1 MTTPITPTAPVGEPV
16 HGRRTDTDG
25 DSVGGNPAG
34 RPVGR
39 EGARVDIQESKAW
52 YVDGILAIVV
62 ALALTGFAAWLIT
75 RMGIDIDR
83 GTGNPVLAGVTGGL
97 LLLVAGVLFSS
108 LTIVSPGDTKVI
120 QFFGRYIG
128 TIRKAGLLMTVP
140 FTMKKKVSVK
150 VRNFET
156 HELKVNDADGNP
168 VNIAAIVVWQVADTA
183 KSVFAVEQYD
193 EFVAVQS
200 ESALR
205 HVATSHPYDNPG
217 PGEESL
223 RGSTGV
229 VADELAEEVAER
241 IAIAGLEVVETRI
254 SSLAYAPEIAQAM
267 LQRQQ
272 ASAIIAAREKIVEGA
287 VSMVQ
292 NALARLE
299 DENVVTLDEE
309 RKAAMVSNLL
319 VVLTSDSR
327 VSPVINTG
335 SLYT

>member
-1 MTTPITPTAPVGEPV
+1 MTVNSQHIPAPA
-16 HGRRTDTDG
+16 TDAEG
-25 DSVGGNPAG
+25 DSVGGAPAG

-39 EGARVDIQESKAW
+39 EGARVDIEERKAW
-52 YVDGILAIVV
+52 YIDGILAFFV
-62 ALALTGFAAWLIT
+62 ALALFGLSIWLFI
-75 RMGIDIDR
+75 RAIVLDDS
-83 GTGNPVLAGVTGGL
+83 GTGNPAPSGIAAGVIFL
-97 LLLVAGVLFSS
+97 LALVMFSS
-108 LTIVSPGDTKVI
+108 LTIISPGDTKVI

-128 TIRKAGLLMTVP
+128 TIRRAGLLMTVP
-140 FTMKKKVSVK
+140 FTSKKKVSVK

-156 HELKVNDADGNP
+156 NELKVNDADGNP

-183 KSVFAVEQYD
+183 KSVFAVEEYD
-193 EFVAVQS
+193 KFVAVQS

-205 HVATSHPYDNPG
+205 HVATTHPYDNAG

-223 RGSTGV
+223 RGSTELV
-229 VADELAEEVAER
+229 ARELADEVAAR

-287 VSMVQ
+287 VSMVE
-292 NALARLE
+292 NALERLE
-299 DENVVTLDEE
+299 QENVVALDEE

-319 VVLTSDSR
+319 VVLTSESR
-327 VSPVINTG
+327 VTPVVNTG

>member
-1 MTTPITPTAPVGEPV
+1 MTTPHTPDPS
-16 HGRRTDTDG
+16 TDLEG
-25 DSVGGNPAG
+25 DSLGGAPSG

-39 EGARVDIQESKAW
+39 EGARVDIEERKAW
-52 YVDGILAIVV
+52 YLDGLLAFFV
-62 ALALTGFAAWLIT
+62 ALLIGALATWQG
-75 RMGIDIDR
+75 
-83 GTGNPVLAGVTGGL
+83 VLAGIQLENNDGGGWRMFLSMLAFL
-97 LLLVAGVLFSS
+97 LSMVMFSS
-108 LTIVSPGDTKVI
+108 LTIISPGDTKVI

-140 FTMKKKVSVK
+140 FTTKKKVSVK

-156 HELKVNDADGNP
+156 NELKVNDADGNP

-183 KSVFAVEQYD
+183 KSVFAVEKYD

-205 HVATSHPYDNPG
+205 HVATTHPYDNG
-217 PGEESL
+217 EAGEETL
-223 RGSTGV
+223 RGSTELV
-229 VADELAEEVAER
+229 AQELADEVAAR

-287 VSMVQ
+287 VTMVQ
-292 NALARLE
+292 RALERLE
-299 DENVVTLDEE
+299 SDNVVTLDDE
-309 RKAAMVSNLL
+309 RKASMVSNLL
-319 VVLTSDSR
+319 VVLTSESR
-327 VSPVINTG
+327 VTPVVNAG
-335 SLYT
+335 SLFT

>member
-1 MTTPITPTAPVGEPV
+1 MEPNPSSLNAALPDTEGE
-16 HGRRTDTDG
+16 
-25 DSVGGNPAG
+25 SVGGAPAG

-39 EGARVDIQESKAW
+39 EGARVDIAERKAW
-52 YVDGILAIVV
+52 YVDGIAAFVAALVLTGLALWLLVRAGV
-62 ALALTGFAAWLIT
+62 ALDAGEPGVAAA
-75 RMGIDIDR
+75 GS
-83 GTGNPVLAGVTGGL
+83 AGVAL
-97 LLLVAGVLFSS
+97 LLLALVGFTS

-120 QFFGRYIG
+120 QFFGRYVG
-128 TIRKAGLLMTVP
+128 TIRRAGLLMTVP
-140 FTMKKKVSVK
+140 FSTKKKVSVK

-156 HELKVNDADGNP
+156 NELKVNDADGNP

-183 KSVFAVEQYD
+183 KSVFAVEEYD

-205 HVATSHPYDNPG
+205 HVATTHPYDNAG
-217 PGEESL
+217 PDEESL
-223 RGSTGV
+223 RGSTELV
-229 VADELAEEVAER
+229 ARELADEVAAR

-254 SSLAYAPEIAQAM
+254 SSLAYASEIAQAM

-287 VSMVQ
+287 VSMVE

-299 DENVVTLDEE
+299 AEDIVTLDNE

-319 VVLTSDSR
+319 VVLTSESR
-327 VSPVINTG
+327 VTPVVNTG